1 MALNSESVIKIV
13 DLLCE
18 GPIQGLAV
26 EGESVF
32 LDETPLKTGKTNNFA
47 TDDVQYDFNLG
58 GRTQG
63 QLSQMGGR
71 SSTVTDINT
80 EIGENYSETLD
91 TFGEVLSRSYGSGQ
105 IIRQVTDLE
114 VDFVELLFTI
124 PRLFSTAMEG
134 LAQGQLFDG
143 TIQVKVYVQSQGS
156 AYNLVYDRTVTG
168 VSTSNYQIKTPRINL
183 TGIGPWNIKVEK
195 INLKENHFE
204 VKYTSFE
211 DISQKTAIS
220 NKRGNQI
227 AWTSL
232 IESQRVRS
240 SYPYCVTAG
249 LSISTRQFPSLP
261 TRAYEI
267 KGRIVAVPANAT
279 VRADGSLNFNGAF
292 DGTLKRAWTTCPVCC
307 FYDMVTNSR
316 YGAGDFVTES
326 NMSWV
331 DLYPL
336 AQYANQRVA
345 TPEGT
350 LEPRFACN
358 TVIGDQADAFNV
370 LQDLASVFRGMLF
383 WQANTIQATADHGNL
398 DGSDVAAVHLYT
410 NSNVVEGAFNYSGS
424 SLKTR
429 STSIRVRY
437 NDPTNFYKP
446 NYVVVE
452 DATLIS
458 KYGYQVKEI
467 IGIGCTSKYQAQR
480 LGRWMLASEELDG
493 EVVAFATG
501 LQGAVILPGQ
511 VFAVADEMRQGTR
524 LAGRIA
530 SATTTAITT
539 DQTISLPAGSTD
551 RVLTCTLRNGSVQSR
566 TISGTSGKVINVSS
580 AFSSAPQAE
589 SLWSISAST
598 VTEQKFRCLSVADGG
613 DGTYSITG
621 VQHNDSIYSVADSGG
636 DLEFDDI
643 TTFDER
649 PPTPKDLKVTFRQVK
664 ISAGYRFTALASWDR
679 GTSGYTNR
687 YEVRYRIG
695 KSSWRHDETT
705 NTIYEVDNLKTGAN
719 FVFEVRAVGIAPINK
734 KSKWVSKGK
743 NVPAPVVEE
752 DPTSEEAGAKPV
764 VVPPPDIDNV
774 TVQANGDNAILR
786 WTFPVLGNDL
796 LNYIVVIRH
805 SRKTDGTGTWAN
817 STKIRTVSAT
827 TSYVIVPLLEGEYL
841 LKARDEKTKLYSVNA
856 NSAVIDL
863 PNPIPRLD
871 IEVVRED
878 QDVPPYQGQYD
889 GVFYSEEY
897 DGLVLDG
904 DQTIDAIGVDIDNL
918 SSFDFVGNRLA
929 RGTYYFENVLDLG
942 GKFSVV
948 FERRLLSR
956 GLYPAGAID
965 ERTALLDRWSDFD
978 GDIPDGTSAELYFR
992 TSDQATTDEEM
1003 LLEDGD
1009 FLLLEDGSYIQ
1020 MESDIDFGPWQPME
1034 SGRYTGRQ
1042 FQFKCDLTSATTDQT
1057 PVIDE
1062 LGYTIQFESR
1072 TESSGVIASGAGAK
1086 AVTFTNAFYE
1096 TPNIG
1101 ITAFDLDSGDYYRVT
1116 SRSRT
1121 GFTVTFYNSSNAAID
1136 RDFQYQVVGYGSE
1149 QP

>member
-1 MALNSESVIKIV
+1 MALNSESIIKIV

-26 EGESVF
+26 QGESVY
-32 LDETPLKTGKTNNFA
+32 LDETPLKTGNTNNFA
-47 TDDVQYDFNLG
+47 TDDIQYEFNLG
-58 GRTQG
+58 GKTQA
-63 QLSQMGGR
+63 QLSQMGSV
-71 SSTVTDINT
+71 SSTVTEINT
-80 EIGENYSETLD
+80 EIGKNYSETLD
-91 TFGEVLSRSYGSGQ
+91 DTGEVTAREYGSGQ
-105 IIRQVTDLE
+105 LIRQVTDPE
-114 VDFVELLFTI
+114 VDFVELLLTV

-143 TIQVKVYVQSQGS
+143 TIQVKVYVQNKGS

-168 VSTSNYQIKTPRINL
+168 LSTSNYQIKTPRINL
-183 TGIGPWNIKVEK
+183 TGTGPWNIKVVK
-195 INLKENHFE
+195 VDLGENHFE

-211 DISQKTAIS
+211 DISQNTALS

-227 AWTSL
+227 VWTSL
-232 IESQRVRS
+232 IESQNVRS
-240 SYPYCVTAG
+240 AYPYSVTAG

-267 KGRIVAVPANAT
+267 KGRIISVPANAR
-279 VRADGSLNFNGAF
+279 VRSDGSLEFLGSFN
-292 DGTLKRAWTTCPVCC
+292 GTLKQAWTTCPVCC
-307 FYDMVTNSR
+307 FYDMVTNPR
-316 YGAGDFVTES
+316 YGAGDFVTAA

-336 AQYANQRVA
+336 AQYANQLVT

-350 LEPRFACN
+350 AEPRFACN
-358 TVIGDQADAFNV
+358 TVIGDQSDAFNV

-398 DGSDVAAVHLYT
+398 DGSDVAAAHLYT

-467 IGIGCTSKYQAQR
+467 VGIGCTSKFQAQR

-501 LQGAVILPGQ
+501 LQGAVVLPGQ

-539 DQTISLPAGSTD
+539 DQTISLPAGTD
-551 RVLTCTLRNGSVQSR
+551 HVLTCTLKDGSVQSKA
-566 TISGTSGKVINVSS
+566 ISGTSGKVINVSS

-598 VTEQKFRCLSVADGG
+598 VTEQKFRCLSVADNG
-613 DGTYSITG
+613 DGTYAITG
-621 VQHNDSIYSVADSGG
+621 VQHNDSIYSVADAGG
-636 DLEFDDI
+636 DLQFDDI
-643 TTFDER
+643 TTFDEQ
-649 PPTPKDLKVTFRQVK
+649 PPAPTGLAVTFRQVK
-664 ISAGYRFTALASWDR
+664 ISTGYRFTAIASWDR

-687 YEVRYRIG
+687 YELRYRIG
-695 KSSWRHDETT
+695 KGSWRYDDTT
-705 NTIYEVDNLKTGAN
+705 NTNYEIDNLKTGGT
-719 FVFEVRAVGIAPINK
+719 FVFQVRAVGISPINK
-734 KSKWVSKGK
+734 RSKWVSKTRS
-743 NVPAPVVEE
+743 VPNPVVEE
-752 DPTSEEAGAKPV
+752 DPTGNESGVSDVA
-764 VVPPPDIDNV
+764 PPPDIDDV
-774 TVQANGDNAILR
+774 TIQANGDNAILR
-786 WTFPVLGNDL
+786 WTFPILGNDL
-796 LNYIVVIRH
+796 LNYSVIIRH
-805 SRKTDGTGTWAN
+805 STKTDGTAAWAD
-817 STKIRTVSAT
+817 SVKVREVSAAT
-827 TSYVIVPLLEGEYL
+827 NYAIVPLMEGEYL
-841 LKARDEKTKLYSVNA
+841 LKARDEKTKLYSTGE

-863 PNPIPRLD
+863 PNAIPRFNVE
-871 IEVVRED
+871 IVRED
-878 QDVPPYQGQYD
+878 QDVPPYQGQTD

-904 DQTIDAIGVDIDNL
+904 DRTIDDIGVDIDTL
-918 SSFDFVGNRLA
+918 SSFDFIGNRRLS
-929 RGTYYFENVLDLG
+929 GTYFFENVLDLG

-948 FERRLLSR
+948 FQRRLLSR
-956 GLYPAGAID
+956 GLYPSDTVD
-965 ERTALLDRWSDFD
+965 ERTALIDRWSDFD
-978 GDIPDGTSAELYFR
+978 GDTPDGTSAELYFR

-1020 MESDIDFGPWQPME
+1020 MESDIDFGAWQPME

-1042 FQFKCDLTSATTDQT
+1042 FQFKCDLTSEANDQT
-1057 PVIDE
+1057 PIVDE
-1062 LGYTIQFESR
+1062 LGYTMQLESR
-1072 TESSGVIASGAGAK
+1072 TESSAVIASGAGAK

-1096 TPNIG
+1096 TPNVG

-1121 GFTVTFYNSSNAAID
+1121 GFTVTFYNSSNTAVD
-1136 RDFQYQVVGYGSE
+1136 RDFQYQAVGYGSE